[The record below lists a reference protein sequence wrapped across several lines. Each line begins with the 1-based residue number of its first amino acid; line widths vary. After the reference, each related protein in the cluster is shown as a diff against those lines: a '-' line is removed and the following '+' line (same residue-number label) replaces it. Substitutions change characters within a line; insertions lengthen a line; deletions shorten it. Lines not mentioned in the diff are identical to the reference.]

1 MVCTSTASAWGH
13 TMKLMT
19 WRVQG
24 MEDRAWLAEGWI
36 HSYSSGRGCVQDT
49 GWVGH
54 GYLSYCGGQQLSQLS
69 QLRKGGEV
77 LWGSENPFLWGAG
90 VLQGMLS
97 ASKATITHWE
107 ASRPRASLNCCARRY
122 QFIQGRL
129 TALVGRKCII
139 LSYCQDTLGLD
150 IYSPLPPEL

>member
-1 MVCTSTASAWGH
+1 
-13 TMKLMT
+13 MKLIT

-24 MEDRAWLAEGWI
+24 TEDRAWLAEDWI
-36 HSYSSGRGCVQDT
+36 HSYSSGRGCMQDT

-69 QLRKGGEV
+69 QLRKGDEV

-107 ASRPRASLNCCARRY
+107 AWCPRASLNCCARRY
-122 QFIQGRL
+122 QFIGLWNPGQTHSFSREK
-129 TALVGRKCII
+129 VHYIVI
-139 LSYCQDTLGLD
+139 LSRHSWSGHLRSPSTRTLG
-150 IYSPLPPEL
+150 YNCAVAA